1 MKVNVYGL
9 NSRVNITDDPI
20 INLFKAYQVAYNGE
34 FVRYIKTKID
44 QYDDSYNL
52 STDKIMTSALNKF
65 YIARKGNKWNFMPPE
80 QEHIISLASV
90 VEKLKDDNLKLS
102 NNFKSSTPGKG
113 KGKFKG
119 KV

>member
-1 MKVNVYGL
+1 MSYVK
-9 NSRVNITDDPI
+9 
-20 INLFKAYQVAYNGE
+20 
-34 FVRYIKTKID
+34 IKQD
-44 QYDDSYNL
+44 QYDDGYNIT
-52 STDKIMTSALNKF
+52 TDKLMTSALNKF
-65 YIARKGNKWNFMPPE
+65 EILRKDNKWNYMSPE
-80 QEHIISLASV
+80 QDKIIAFASI